1 MTRRLLREEGGFTL
15 PEMLVTMMMMLM
27 VMFALYSIFDMSIRV
42 FSFGNDKVEAVET
55 ARVGLD
61 KMARELRS
69 AYPVDRVN
77 AKTNLFWNAGAPVTA
92 LSSPPPETGPI
103 TFGND
108 LNGNRRIYDSATG
121 LLDSGEQITYSV
133 SGTTLMRNGAP
144 VSENVQDVDGD
155 GKALTLTYFD
165 ANGSHFDANGNPVN
179 PVTGAAAGIRV
190 VHIKLEVK
198 VNGNVSQGPVTQI
211 LQTDVALRNRAA

>member
-15 PEMLVTMMMMLM
+15 SEMLVTMMIMLT

-42 FSFGNDKVEAVET
+42 FSFGNDKMEAVET

-61 KMARELRS
+61 KMTRELRA

-77 AKTNLFWNAGAPVTA
+77 GKTNLFWSVGAPVTV
-92 LSSPPPETGPI
+92 LTSPPPDTGPI

-121 LLDSGEQITYSV
+121 SLDSGEQITYSV
-133 SGTTLMRNGAP
+133 SGTTLLRNGEP
-144 VSENVQDVDGD
+144 VTENVQ
-155 GKALTLTYFD
+155 ALTLTYFD
-165 ANGSHFDANGNPVN
+165 ANGN

-190 VHIKLEVK
+190 VHIKLEVT
-198 VNGNVSQGPVTQI
+198 VNSNASQGPVTQI

>member
-15 PEMLVTMMMMLM
+15 TEMLVTMMMMLT

-42 FSFGNDKVEAVET
+42 FSFGNSKMEAVET

-61 KMARELRS
+61 KMVRELRA

-77 AKTNLFWNAGAPVTA
+77 GKTNLFWSAGAPGTVLT
-92 LSSPPPETGPI
+92 SPPPAIGPI

-108 LNGNRRIYDSATG
+108 LNGNRRVYDSATG
-121 LLDSGEQITYSV
+121 SLDSGEQITYSV
-133 SGTTLMRNGAP
+133 SGTTLMRNGDP
-144 VSENVQDVDGD
+144 VAENVQ
-155 GKALTLTYFD
+155 ALTLTYFD
-165 ANGSHFDANGNPVN
+165 ANGTA
-179 PVTGAAAGIRV
+179 VTGAATNIRV
-190 VHIKLEVK
+190 VHIKLQ
-198 VNGNVSQGPVTQI
+198 VNIPGNASHGPVTQT